1 MRVKN
6 RVNVICFKTKHIMM
20 IIDDIDQIM
29 KKRLQLRQY
38 FENVFNYVKLFKDFV
53 TNNDIKRNFHLS
65 FSLSRTD
72 VLDQSIQLIVNVM
85 IESNVELENDN
96 EKISTKDFNENNTS
110 SENWVISKT
119 YNNWNDS

>member
-110 SENWVISKT
+110 SEN
-119 YNNWNDS
+119 